1 MDNELTELEIENLTE
16 RMQVALK
23 SFCISVGIEYSEELF
38 DSYVILFNLSQLR
51 HKKQSEN
58 LHRNFTDA
66 FMETIQNNPNLCD
79 KAPL

>member
-1 MDNELTELEIENLTE
+1 MDNILTELEIEDLTE

-23 SFCISVGIEYSEELF
+23 SLCISAGIEYSEELF
-38 DSYVILFNLSQLR
+38 DAYVILFNLSLLR

-66 FMETIQNNPNLCD
+66 FMETIQNNPEICN
-79 KAPL
+79 KTPQ